1 MYRYDSDEDAYLQ
14 YGDDDA
20 EGMPAGDARRPGGP
34 SPSRFPTPSLTR
46 PNQILLPSTAAAPD
60 ADPAPELAAPPAPI
74 GPQEPYPTEAYPPEP
89 YPPEPDLVLPSG
101 VYASSTATATQ
112 TSLTG
117 YEPTTAAPP
126 STPVSPP
133 PPRTGGNRTW
143 QVLIGGAA
151 ALVLLGLCGLT
162 AGALMDGGQFIGQ
175 QAAPTSEQQDT
186 QDTEPAASDLDSRD
200 TDSAPLTAREVFP
213 ASTLTVDG
221 RDTGYEVL
229 RTQSSASCAVAATG
243 EVAESLTLLGCNQ
256 VVRATLRTPDGEHL
270 VTTGLFNLTDRSS
283 AERARD
289 RIRQALDARQGRFR
303 GMSAGDGTDVITSAP
318 ARVGWQVR
326 GHYLAYAV
334 VARTDGAAVRSADT
348 TVREV
353 LFDMLEMHL
362 SRDVLERRAAGGTAT
377 QPSPTPTDDTGDQD
391 PDTGN

>member
-20 EGMPAGDARRPGGP
+20 EVVPAGDDRRPGGP

-46 PNQILLPSTAAAPD
+46 PNQILLPSATAGSAT
-60 ADPAPELAAPPAPI
+60 DPPPPPEMVTPPEPIDPPA
-74 GPQEPYPTEAYPPEP
+74 P
-89 YPPEPDLVLPSG
+89 YPPETDLVLPSG
-101 VYASSTATATQ
+101 VYASSTAAPAQ

-117 YEPTTAAPP
+117 YEPTSAAAPP
-126 STPVSPP
+126 STPVSAPS
-133 PPRTGGNRTW
+133 PRTGGNRTW

-162 AGALMDGGQFIGQ
+162 AGALMDGGQLIGQ
-175 QAAPTSEQQDT
+175 QAAPTSEPQNT
-186 QDTEPAASDLDSRD
+186 QDTEDAASDLDSRD

-213 ASTLTVDG
+213 ASTLTIDG
-221 RDTGYEVL
+221 STAGYEVL

-303 GMSAGDGTDVITSAP
+303 GMSAGDGTDVVTSAP

-334 VARTDGAAVRSADT
+334 VTRTDGAVVRSADT
-348 TVREV
+348 TVREI

-362 SRDVLERRAAGGTAT
+362 NRDVLERRAAGGTAT
-377 QPSPTPTDDTGDQD
+377 QPDPTPTDDTGDQD

>member
-20 EGMPAGDARRPGGP
+20 ESVPAGDARRPGGP
-34 SPSRFPTPSLTR
+34 SPSRFPTPSLAR
-46 PNQILLPSTAAAPD
+46 PNQLLLPSAATSPD
-60 ADPAPELAAPPAPI
+60 AEPSPPPELATPPEPI
-74 GPQEPYPTEAYPPEP
+74 GPQAPH
-89 YPPEPDLVLPSG
+89 PPEPDPALPSG
-101 VYASSTATATQ
+101 VYASSTAAPAS

-117 YEPTTAAPP
+117 YEPTAAAPP

-133 PPRTGGNRTW
+133 PPRVGGNRTW

-162 AGALMDGGQFIGQ
+162 AGALMDGGQLIGQ
-175 QAAPTSEQQDT
+175 QAAPTPESQDT
-186 QDTEPAASDLDSRD
+186 QGTEPAASDLDSRD
-200 TDSAPLTAREVFP
+200 TDSAPLSAREVFP
-213 ASTLTVDG
+213 ASTLSIDG
-221 RDTGYEVL
+221 STAGYEVL

-326 GHYLAYAV
+326 GHYLGYAV
-334 VARTDGAAVRSADT
+334 VVRTDGAAVRSGDT
-348 TVREV
+348 TVREI

-377 QPSPTPTDDTGDQD
+377 QPNPTPTDDTGDQG
-391 PDTGN
+391 PDNGN

>member
-20 EGMPAGDARRPGGP
+20 ESVPAGDARRPGGP

-46 PNQILLPSTAAAPD
+46 PNQLLLPSAAAAPD
-60 ADPAPELAAPPAPI
+60 AEPPPLPELATTPEPI
-74 GPQEPYPTEAYPPEP
+74 GPQASH
-89 YPPEPDLVLPSG
+89 PPEPDPVLPPG
-101 VYASSTATATQ
+101 VYASSTAAPAS

-117 YEPTTAAPP
+117 YEQTAAAPP

-133 PPRTGGNRTW
+133 PPRVGGNRTW

-175 QAAPTSEQQDT
+175 QAAPTAEPQDT
-186 QDTEPAASDLDSRD
+186 PGSEPAASDLDSRD
-200 TDSAPLTAREVFP
+200 TDSAPLSAREVFP
-213 ASTLTVDG
+213 ASTLTIDG
-221 RDTGYEVL
+221 GNAGYEVL

-326 GHYLAYAV
+326 GHYLGYAV
-334 VARTDGAAVRSADT
+334 VARTDGAAVRSGDT
-348 TVREV
+348 TVREI

-362 SRDVLERRAAGGTAT
+362 NRDVLERRAAGGTAT
-377 QPSPTPTDDTGDQD
+377 QPNPTPTDDTGDQG
-391 PDTGN
+391 PDNGN